1 MKIYFQE
8 SANGEELQYIPKE
21 EVFSALKRGNIVCIN
36 LDEEAN
42 RKFENI
48 KEKTSKSVKFSDFR
62 NTKGNKNSYTEFI
75 YIDPNNNL
83 CKNFMIQDFA
93 DQTSLIV
100 LGENKTF
107 SKISIDKLKNITS
120 EHLTLNLNEVT
131 DESLKKPFDLKYDN
145 TKREIF
151 FVTNESYNFN
161 EKMNNLKK
169 IEKFLKS
176 ENVFETQYDTIGQ
189 GKGGTAF
196 FSNKGLGV
204 VSYSDENV
212 EFVINN
218 KGKYFSNLTAN
229 IKTPAGLKRLENTL
243 KSKKTNYSNFF
254 NYNIKIKIG
263 ENEITLNKENNFSK
277 TTYNNKMTDY
287 FEQELKKGI
296 DRKYI
301 NFKKLNEILNKLD
314 NDASLIYKDFE
325 IPKLVKSAII
335 SERDKIFKE
344 IEKIK
349 ENKQDSSK
357 QEEKIQPKEEPKKE
371 EKENFS
377 EIEKTIIGDGE
388 DLFSFAFNN
397 QENEKVPDDKNDKEK
412 ESKDNQINNSED
424 YDDFTKKAID
434 FFEAKEV
441 EIVEDDKILEEEKQE
456 LNLLVPKNKKEECEK
471 KMLEFAIKNRKY
483 IPKDAKSD
491 LEKQFTKF
499 DYALLFSTLRRAFK
513 ENIKPKLSKE
523 EQAFCEKAMKTNY
536 TLEDM
541 KKVFKEHKKLSGR
554 GDGSAR

>member
-1 MKIYFQE
+1 
-8 SANGEELQYIPKE
+8 
-21 EVFSALKRGNIVCIN
+21 
-36 LDEEAN
+36 
-42 RKFENI
+42 
-48 KEKTSKSVKFSDFR
+48 
-62 NTKGNKNSYTEFI
+62 
-75 YIDPNNNL
+75 
-83 CKNFMIQDFA
+83 
-93 DQTSLIV
+93 
-100 LGENKTF
+100 
-107 SKISIDKLKNITS
+107 
-120 EHLTLNLNEVT
+120 
-131 DESLKKPFDLKYDN
+131 
-145 TKREIF
+145 
-151 FVTNESYNFN
+151 
-161 EKMNNLKK
+161 
-169 IEKFLKS
+169 
-176 ENVFETQYDTIGQ
+176 
-189 GKGGTAF
+189 
-196 FSNKGLGV
+196 
-204 VSYSDENV
+204 
-212 EFVINN
+212 
-218 KGKYFSNLTAN
+218 
-229 IKTPAGLKRLENTL
+229 
-243 KSKKTNYSNFF
+243 
-254 NYNIKIKIG
+254 
-263 ENEITLNKENNFSK
+263 
-277 TTYNNKMTDY
+277 MTDY

-296 DRKYI
+296 ERKYI

-349 ENKQDSSK
+349 ENKQDSLK

-412 ESKDNQINNSED
+412 EKESKDNQINNSED

-434 FFEAKEV
+434 FFEAEEV
-441 EIVEDDKILEEEKQE
+441 EIVEDDKIFEEEKQE

-491 LEKQFTKF
+491 LEKQFNKF

-513 ENIKPKLSKE
+513 ENIRPKLSDE
-523 EQAFCEKAMKTNY
+523 EQAFCENAMKTNY

-554 GDGSAR
+554 GEGSAR